1 MVKKLI
7 KTISIWVLLILI
19 LIVLIVASTY
29 LFGLEAN
36 ILNLNICIDLSLIIV
51 VFSYLIYHKIDLLK
65 EIQKITIVDALFCSL
80 IVLLF
85 SLVVEFYNFP
95 HLISTLK
102 IKQINF
108 STNFELNKMFN
119 LSTYEILRM
128 LILMPILEEILYR
141 NILLKRYSSFLHYSI
156 SIIITSV
163 MFSLFHFDPNNFIGI
178 FLAGIILGTI
188 FHYTKNLILVI
199 YSHSIYNLLIL
210 TLTNSERN
218 IKFEFGILLIIFA
231 NILIISL
238 LYFFSKRN
246 SKKLA

>member
-1 MVKKLI
+1 MLKKLI
-7 KTISIWVLLILI
+7 KTISIWVFLILI
-19 LIVLIVASTY
+19 LLVLIVTSTY

-36 ILNLNICIDLSLIIV
+36 ILILNICIDLSLVIV
-51 VFSYLIYHKIDLLK
+51 VFSYLIYHKINLLK
-65 EIQKITIVDALFCSL
+65 EIRKITIFDALFCSL

-85 SLVVEFYNFP
+85 SLVVEFYNLP

-102 IKQINF
+102 TEKINF
-108 STNFELNKMFN
+108 STNFNLNKMFN

-141 NILLKRYSSFLHYSI
+141 NILLKRFSSFLHYSI
-156 SIIITSV
+156 SIIITSI

-210 TLTNSERN
+210 TLTNSESS

-231 NILIISL
+231 NILIIGL

-246 SKKLA
+246 RKKLA